1 MNQYDQTDL
10 DLLRLCGHDMGGPVS
25 WQLDDYLS
33 MAHCDYI
40 LRFKR
45 GGDARVRMRLLIRRA
60 RDAFRRERGSDEGC
74 PWDDDYVRRPTFDA
88 LVKPPQPA
96 NVKDFILG
104 FLEKINNARRVE
116 IVEAMTAKGYSIDT
130 VDEALG
136 LLVTEN
142 KIHRQSW
149 GNYVFGPKKGKGVK
163 VNKDDKDEP
172 EEAEEE
178 GVDVA

>member
-10 DLLRLCGHDMGGPVS
+10 DLLRLCGSDAGGPVS
-25 WQLDDYLS
+25 WQLDDYIS

-45 GGDARVRMRLLIRRA
+45 GGDARTRMRLLIRRA

-74 PWDDDYVRRPTFDA
+74 PWDDDYVRRATFDV

-104 FLEKINNARRVE
+104 FLEKVTAAKRVE
-116 IVEAMTAKGYSIDT
+116 IVEAMTAKRYSTDT

-149 GNYVFGPKKGKGVK
+149 GVYVFGPKKGKTVK
-163 VNKDDKDEP
+163 PEADET
-172 EEAEEE
+172 EEE